1 MLNKIEG
8 RENII
13 EELFI
18 IQKRIDKILMRK
30 DSIESWLRASLKEGE
45 SITIGKYIV
54 SKVNNKIAIEMNNAA

>member
-45 SITIGKYIV
+45 SVIIGKYIV